1 MCTDSSDNVVRLE
14 EIWASQAACKQR
26 RGRAGRVR
34 AGYCY
39 KLYTRNVEANT
50 PARPEPEIRRVPL
63 EQLCL
68 SVKATGSELDPAQ
81 FLAQTLTPPESGAV
95 TTAMKLLHTIGALDS
110 NRLTALGQ
118 YLTMIPSDLRAGK
131 LLIYGATFSCLDP
144 CLTIASILTV
154 KSPFL
159 SPHDKREEAREAR
172 YKFPTI
178 HGDLLLDLAAY
189 NEWDGQSQNMRYRE
203 LQEWCSSR
211 FMAHNTLK
219 DIKSTRSQL
228 LNALVDA
235 QIVPHDY
242 FRNKASFNRNGEN
255 SSLLRSLIAGSLNPQ
270 IARIDFP
277 DKKYVQSM
285 AGSKEIDPEAR
296 TIKFFNQENGRV
308 FVHPSS
314 VLFDAQSFSGG
325 AAYISYFNKMATSK
339 TFIRDL
345 TPLNAYAMLLFGGP
359 IELDTTGMGL
369 TVGGWFR
376 IAGWARIGVLVS
388 RLRLLLDDALRKRI
402 DNPGLPLEDDG
413 VFGVVKKLLELN
425 GQEY

>member
-1 MCTDSSDNVVRLE
+1 M
-14 EIWASQAACKQR
+14 
-26 RGRAGRVR
+26 
-34 AGYCY
+34 
-39 KLYTRNVEANT
+39 
-50 PARPEPEIRRVPL
+50 PL

-68 SVKATGSELDPAQ
+68 SVKAIGSEQDPVQ

-95 TTAMKLLHTIGALDS
+95 TIAMKLLHTIGALDS

-118 YLTMIPSDLRAGK
+118 YLTMIPCDLRAGK
-131 LLIYGATFSCLDP
+131 LLIYGAMFSCLDS

-154 KSPFL
+154 KSPFV
-159 SPHDKREEAREAR
+159 SPREKREEAREAR
-172 YKFPTI
+172 YRFPTV

-189 NEWDGQSQNMRYRE
+189 NEWEEQNRGLRYRE
-203 LQEWCSSR
+203 LQDWCSSR
-211 FMAHNTLK
+211 FLAQNTLR

-228 LNALVDA
+228 FNAVVDA
-235 QIVPHDY
+235 QMVPHDY
-242 FRNKASFNRNGEN
+242 SRNKASFNRNSEN
-255 SSLLRSLIAGSLNPQ
+255 NSLLKSLIAGSLNPQ

-314 VLFDAQSFSGG
+314 VLFDAQSFPGG
-325 AAYISYFNKMATSK
+325 AAFISYFTKMATSK

-345 TPLNAYAMLLFGGP
+345 TPLNAYAILLFGGP

-388 RLRLLLDDALRKRI
+388 RLRLLLDDALRQRI
-402 DNPGLPLEDDG
+402 DNPGMPLDDNG
-413 VFGVVKKLLELN
+413 VFGVVRRLLELN
-425 GQEY
+425 GQDR